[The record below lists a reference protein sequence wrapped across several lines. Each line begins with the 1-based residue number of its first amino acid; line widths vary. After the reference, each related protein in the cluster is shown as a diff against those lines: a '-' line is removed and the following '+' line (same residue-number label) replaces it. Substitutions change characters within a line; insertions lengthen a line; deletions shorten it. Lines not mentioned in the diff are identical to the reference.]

1 MNSIRYLKSTESNI
15 SPLRIP
21 EKSELISL
29 LFSDF
34 LFFDGKIRGNP
45 LDFMIIITTNSI
57 GNIKR
62 KIWF

>member
-1 MNSIRYLKSTESNI
+1 MNSIRYLKSIENNI
-15 SPLRIP
+15 PLRIP

-29 LFSDF
+29 LFSVF
-34 LFFDGKIRGNP
+34 YFFDGKNRGNP